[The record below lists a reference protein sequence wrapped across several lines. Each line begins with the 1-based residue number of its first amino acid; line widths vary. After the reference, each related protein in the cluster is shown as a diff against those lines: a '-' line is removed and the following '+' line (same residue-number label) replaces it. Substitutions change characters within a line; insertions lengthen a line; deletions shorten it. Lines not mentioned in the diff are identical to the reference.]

1 MTTNKR
7 KEIVWRMWVAI
18 LIPVLA
24 GLAIVFRSFTIQV
37 YEGSALRQLADSLTI
52 ASRSIDAERG
62 NIYTEDGSL
71 LSTSLPFFEI
81 RMDFKS
87 EPMTDKIFNNNVDS
101 LAYMLSVYVGAQSQT
116 AYKDQLI
123 ANRQKGNRYYLI
135 KRNVTYPELKKMYNW
150 PFFRLGRYQS
160 GMIVLQKNK
169 RITPFGIL
177 AERTIGWK
185 RIVPNPDI
193 DGKMDTI
200 RVGIEGKFD
209 EYLAG
214 IEGQMLMQRI
224 SGGDYIP
231 LNGQGNIEPKAG
243 NDVKMTLDINIQDVT
258 ESALKKALIAR
269 NADNGCAVVMEVKT
283 GKIKAIAN
291 LTYRKDVGG
300 YKEYYNYAVGANTEP
315 GSTFKLMSMAALLED
330 GLLTDVNEE
339 TVDVEGGV
347 KHYADRTMR
356 DVHLFSNDTITVK
369 EAFAYSSNVAIS
381 KLVTERYGD
390 NVAKFY
396 DRLLEMH
403 LQNPVGI
410 EITGETPPTIHPPS
424 TWSLVSLPWM
434 STGYEIQM
442 SPLQILTFYN
452 AIANDG
458 KMMKP
463 YLVSGIKDL
472 DETIKEFGPVVIDD
486 AVVSLS
492 TVKEL
497 KNLLKGVF
505 EFGSARHLKS
515 GGQLTMAGKT
525 GTARIANATTQY
537 QDKVY
542 QASFAGYFPADDPLY
557 SCIVVI
563 NNPKNGYYGG
573 AVAGPVF
580 AEIANKIYANGV
592 EMHQSIQV
600 NPLVSDYTIPR
611 IGNLQSKDAQVI
623 YDRLGFSFHS
633 NINADYGIAKKAIN
647 SMSMNANNLIEG
659 LVPNLLEMDLKDA
672 LYVAENA
679 GLKVQVKG
687 AGKVKKQSITAGRS
701 CSPGQNI
708 ILELF

>member
-1 MTTNKR
+1 M
-7 KEIVWRMWVAI
+7 WRMWVAI
-18 LIPVLA
+18 LVPVLA
-24 GLAIVFRSFTIQV
+24 GFAIVFQSFKIQV
-37 YEGSALRQLADSLTI
+37 YEGPALRQLADSLTI
-52 ASRSIDAERG
+52 VSRSIEAERG
-62 NIYTEDGSL
+62 NIYAEDGSL

-87 EPMTDKIFNNNVDS
+87 EPMTDNIFNRNIDS
-101 LAYMLSVYVGAQSQT
+101 LAYMLSVNIGAKSK
-116 AYKDQLI
+116 ADYKNELI

-135 KRNVTYPELKKMYNW
+135 KRNVTYPELKKIYDW
-150 PFFRLGRYQS
+150 PFFRLGRYKS

-177 AERTIGWK
+177 AERTIGFK
-185 RIVPNPDI
+185 RIVPNPSI
-193 DGKMDTI
+193 ENRMDTI

-214 IEGQMLMQRI
+214 VEGQMLMQRI
-224 SGGDYIP
+224 SGGVYIP

-243 NDVKMTLDINIQDVT
+243 NDVKMTIDINIQDVT
-258 ESALKKALIAR
+258 ESALKKALLSS

-291 LTYRKDVGG
+291 LTYRKELGR
-300 YKEYYNYAVGANTEP
+300 YIEYYNYAVGANTEP
-315 GSTFKLMSMAALLED
+315 GSTFKLMAMAALLED
-330 GLLTDVNEE
+330 GLLKDVNAE

-347 KHYADRTMR
+347 KKYADRIMR
-356 DVHLFSNDTITVK
+356 DVHVFNHDTITVK
-369 EAFAYSSNVAIS
+369 EAFAYSSNVGIS

-390 NVAKFY
+390 KASKFY
-396 DRLLEMH
+396 DRLIAMH

-410 EITGETPPTIHPPS
+410 EITGETAPTIHPPS
-424 TWSLVSLPWM
+424 SWSQVSLPWM
-434 STGYEIQM
+434 STGYEVQM

-463 YLVSGIKDL
+463 YLVSAIKDL
-472 DETIKEFGPVVIDD
+472 DEVVEQFDPIVIDK
-486 AVVSLS
+486 AVVSSS
-492 TVKEL
+492 TVHQLQK
-497 KNLLKGVF
+497 LLEGVF
-505 EFGSARHLKS
+505 EIGSARHLKS

-537 QDKVY
+537 QDKIY
-542 QASFAGYFPADDPLY
+542 QASFAGYFPADNPLY

-580 AEIANKIYANGV
+580 AEIANKIYANGI
-592 EMHQSIQV
+592 EMHNSIQS

-611 IGNLQSKDAQVI
+611 IGNLQSGEAEII
-623 YDRLGFSFHS
+623 YNKLGFSFHS
-633 NINADYGIAKKAIN
+633 DINSDYGIAKKENNA
-647 SMSMNANNLIEG
+647 MTMKANNVIDG
-659 LVPNLLEMDLKDA
+659 LVPNLIEMDLKDA
-672 LYVAENA
+672 LFVAENA
-679 GLKVQVKG
+679 GLRVQVYG
-687 AGKVKKQSITAGRS
+687 SGKVKKQSLTAGGNFTQ
-701 CSPGQNI
+701 GQTI
-708 ILELF
+708 TVELF